1 MNIPTIGGTRGIF
14 EIFVPGVFL
23 LLNIGGVLYL
33 SPFIDQNTKD
43 LLLSASS
50 SPVLGLV
57 IAICFGYLIGILLRL
72 LPVDLADN
80 LSAGWLRRFS
90 RAATK
95 GKKHETLFASEAF
108 PYIEYME
115 ETSRHYLLPEAA
127 QFYKRVWAER
137 KQTGQNKHFINF
149 CKVLIAS
156 EDEHATFEIYAAEAL
171 TRYIAGMFYALI
183 FAIVLILVVIVSS
196 FATGQTPSGL
206 IFILAAYFLA
216 ILEIIQNFRR
226 IRVKE
231 VGAIFAA
238 SFKNRSLFENEKT
251 TAKSRVSKANVPRWI
266 PRPGPRT

>member
-115 ETSRHYLLPEAA
+115 ETSRHVLCLDLRHRADPGCDCQQLCHGTNPE
-127 QFYKRVWAER
+127 RSDLHSR
-137 KQTGQNKHFINF
+137 
-149 CKVLIAS
+149 
-156 EDEHATFEIYAAEAL
+156 
-171 TRYIAGMFYALI
+171 
-183 FAIVLILVVIVSS
+183 
-196 FATGQTPSGL
+196 GL
-206 IFILAAYFLA
+206 F
-216 ILEIIQNFRR
+216 
-226 IRVKE
+226 
-231 VGAIFAA
+231 
-238 SFKNRSLFENEKT
+238 SCD
-251 TAKSRVSKANVPRWI
+251 P
-266 PRPGPRT
+266 